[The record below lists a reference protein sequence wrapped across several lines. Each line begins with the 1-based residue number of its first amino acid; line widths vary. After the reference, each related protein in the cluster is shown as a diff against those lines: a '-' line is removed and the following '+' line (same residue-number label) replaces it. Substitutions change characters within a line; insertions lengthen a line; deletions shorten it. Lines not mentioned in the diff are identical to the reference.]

1 MKRNTVE
8 GDIAVCPSATWEQV
22 ARHVRTRNGMQCRKK
37 WLFTWPGHGQPKR
50 WGYQDDLRLLN
61 HLKDEEEVED
71 EDEVDWQQL
80 SIGWESVR
88 SAHSLRMKWAALR
101 RHVPGY
107 SLKSFEGEVKQ
118 VMSKDYLLLDAD
130 NLDYLV
136 EHLVPALERKFKNE
150 IVTDSDEESSS
161 VQ

>member
-118 VMSKDYLLLDAD
+118 VMSKDIYYLMQ
-130 NLDYLV
+130 
-136 EHLVPALERKFKNE
+136 
-150 IVTDSDEESSS
+150 ITWIIW
-161 VQ
+161 